1 MEGHVLRGKRTFI
14 GIPVDSDEETEPSKP
29 CVRRFFQAKVHK
41 VLAVRWFTKRLRK
54 HPARRS
60 CLADAPTPDEKVLLG
75 KVLSSRQLMQRTTEM
90 LQEFQREILGVKGFF
105 DELGVAPEDVHPDV
119 SQSLDRKE
127 AIMRLAVKVIHK
139 AKWLSLRTCYNDH
152 MKYQEQELRILKQQH
167 AQLQNQFAT
176 VRQDYLHEVAIL
188 RDQARVRG
196 ELGSEW
202 DDSGDVVYFFD
213 PVKALSPKEAEF
225 MLAAVKEK
233 VMMILEHNPKLGGV
247 DMGQLEKLKEMK
259 ESRETEELRAA
270 LVQRGHELA
279 QAEKSLAAL
288 REENGRN
295 GVAKLSSAHEQMFAE
310 LEDKISQLRFEA
322 NALRTSSAREIKERQ
337 KTEKRLEVK
346 SEECEELRE
355 ALQRAELDRGSL
367 QLEASQLKSQ
377 LEVAREENLDLHE
390 RENALQAQLAASFD
404 ANDALKKVVTRQRAI
419 KDIAAEVSE
428 ASQESSEEGS
438 EDLNL
443 LEDFMDRELPA
454 FTRPDSSAPTSR
466 ASRPENER
474 LEELLHEA
482 HQQLLEA
489 WQQKEQQLHRAEE
502 LKLENAQLQR
512 KLDKQSRG
520 MLVMHAE
527 ANASGTTELAQFM
540 QNLRQKLGSPRM
552 DSPKSKDDVSMA
564 FPELEKQLEEASQEA
579 EASLKAVLGA
589 LQRFKRQEAG
599 DIQSLQQ
606 ESLSCQQKKQ
616 QLERQLMELRM
627 SRLSKFKAKN
637 GQKLQS
643 LVPVCL
649 QMLEDLSAK
658 MQQLASE
665 NVALRQGL
673 LSVSSNL
680 GEATSVMKA
689 SASAKG
695 DKDLQRF
702 LHTVSSNVEQVP
714 TVFNRLFNEGRKRD
728 QRMEQQAHERRQS
741 MMHSMLVHLSDDR
754 ADSKEDPRTTPK
766 VALPDTTLGHIESLA
781 LRDPQVNPAICGRR
795 MYHLRDPAPRI
806 LPGRPLSM
814 GF

>member
-1 MEGHVLRGKRTFI
+1 

-367 QLEASQLKSQ
+367 QLGGQLKSQ

-428 ASQESSEEGS
+428 ASQESSEGS
-438 EDLNL
+438 EDLSL
-443 LEDFMDRELPA
+443 LEDFMDELPA
-454 FTRPDSSAPTSR
+454 FTRPGSSAPTSR

-489 WQQKEQQLHRAEE
+489 WQQKEQQLHRAE
-502 LKLENAQLQR
+502 
-512 KLDKQSRG
+512 
-520 MLVMHAE
+520 
-527 ANASGTTELAQFM
+527 
-540 QNLRQKLGSPRM
+540 
-552 DSPKSKDDVSMA
+552 DDVSMA

-702 LHTVSSNVEQVP
+702 LHTVSSNVAQVP

-781 LRDPQVNPAICGRR
+781 LRDPQVNPAICERR

-814 GF
+814 GFESRFTRT